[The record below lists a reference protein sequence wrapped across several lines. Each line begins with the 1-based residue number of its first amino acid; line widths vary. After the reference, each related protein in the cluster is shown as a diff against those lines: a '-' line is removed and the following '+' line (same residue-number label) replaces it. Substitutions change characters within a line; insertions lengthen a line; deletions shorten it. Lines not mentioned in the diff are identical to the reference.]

1 LYVDWELDKPAAA
14 GLLMFFSAKQ
24 AALIKGPVMRNFLR
38 RWLPLFF
45 DERDFVSFGE
55 VTRYIFV
62 KGNCIFVYGQ
72 DTDVSPLYAIQLETV
87 RAIQED
93 PKNPDKDSFTISP
106 RVNTNEAR
114 ENLVTIILLNAE
126 TGKHAYQITFD
137 TVNDKSV
144 AKRFLVVL
152 SRNAKHY
159 GSEVVTASVV
169 KAKAVGGAMSKK

>member
-1 LYVDWELDKPAAA
+1 
-14 GLLMFFSAKQ
+14 MFCVKQ
-24 AALIKGPVMRNFLR
+24 AAIIKGPVERNFLR
-38 RWLPLFF
+38 RYLPLCY

-55 VTRYIFV
+55 VTRFLFLM
-62 KGNCIFVYGQ
+62 GNCIFVYGQ
-72 DTDVSPLYAIQLETV
+72 DTDASPLYAIQLETV

-93 PKNPDKDSFTISP
+93 PKNPDKDSYTISP

-137 TVNDKSV
+137 TVDDKSV
-144 AKRFLVVL
+144 VKRFLDVL

-169 KAKAVGGAMSKK
+169 KAEAVGGAISKK